1 MKIAFLIYEGFTA
14 LDVIGPYEV
23 LSCLPGA
30 EVHFVSKQKGPVQT
44 HTNMLSIV
52 ADLSLSEMTAPDILV
67 VSGGT
72 KGTMAAAND
81 PEILEWIRTVH
92 KTTTWTTSVCT
103 GSLIL
108 GSAGLLKGLKATTHW
123 FGKDFL
129 ANFGAEYVEQR
140 VVQEGKII
148 TAAGGS
154 SGIDMALHLA
164 SLIAGEQMAKV
175 IQLII
180 EYDPQPPYHS
190 GSLSKAEAQVIEFAK
205 GAAQTAFQ

>member
-30 EVHFVSKQKGPVQT
+30 QAHFVSKKSGPIRA
-44 HTNMLSIV
+44 HTNALSLV
-52 ADLSLSEMTAPDILV
+52 ADYSLNEITAPDIIV

-72 KGTMAAAND
+72 KGTMTAAQD
-81 PEILEWIRTVH
+81 PEILEWIRAVH

-108 GSAGLLKGLKATTHW
+108 GAAGILKGLKATTHW
-123 FGKDFL
+123 YGKDLL
-129 ANFGAEYVEQR
+129 ANFGAEYVEER
-140 VVQEGKII
+140 VVKQGKII
-148 TAAGGS
+148 TAAGVS
-154 SGIDMALHLA
+154 SGIDMALQLA
-164 SLIAGEQMAKV
+164 TLIAGEPMAQT

-180 EYDPQPPYHS
+180 EYDPQPPHDS
-190 GSLSKAEAQVIEFAK
+190 GSMSKANASVIEIAK
-205 GAAQTAFQ
+205 QAAHSAFS